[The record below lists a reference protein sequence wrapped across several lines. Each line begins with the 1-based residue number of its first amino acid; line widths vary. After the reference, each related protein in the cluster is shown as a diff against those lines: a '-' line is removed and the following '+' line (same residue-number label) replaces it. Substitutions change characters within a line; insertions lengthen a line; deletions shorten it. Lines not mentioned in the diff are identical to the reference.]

1 MRGQD
6 MQTVTVNTPSGRYD
20 VVVGRG
26 LLESVGERT
35 RAAAGGETAFVVSNV
50 NVSPLYGERV
60 ASSLGDAGYRVA
72 SMTVGAGESIKNM
85 YELMGILDRMAD
97 AGMTRDDVVVALGG
111 GVVGDLAGFAAAVY
125 MRGCKVVQVPTSL
138 LAMVDSS
145 VGGKTG
151 VDLRAGKNLAG
162 AFFQPRAVIADLD
175 CLSTIDRHLLTD
187 SCGEVLK
194 YGVMCDPDL
203 FEALSRSPINEGE
216 LAFDR
221 LTQVVTRCVEIKR
234 DVVDADEREGGIRQT
249 LNLGHTIGHA
259 IEAASEYRLGHG
271 SCVAAGM
278 CFMARACAR
287 LGRCSDRTAE
297 KIVDAVGCY
306 GLPITSAVP
315 TETLFDRA
323 LSDKKRHGSR
333 MNVVTIRDIGVVD
346 VEGVSLDEFRQMI
359 ELGR

>member
-85 YELMGILDRMAD
+85 YELMGILDRLAH
-97 AGMTRDDVVVALGG
+97 AGRTRDDVVAALGG

-259 IEAASEYRLGHG
+259 IEAAIEYRLGHG

-297 KIVDAVGCY
+297 KIVDAVGRY